1 MGGKSSTS
9 TTKTE
14 LPPEIMKAYQG
25 LINQATPISQTAY
38 QPYSGGVNGSGFE
51 QNQLAG
57 FNTIA
62 GLNGASNGDF
72 SSAAG
77 ALNSTATPTSAS
89 VGQYM
94 SPYLSNVVQS
104 TMANMNEQNAEQQ
117 QGVLGNAAAQGA
129 LGGNRVGVA
138 QAELARQQNLANQST
153 IANLYNTGYNTAL
166 GAAQSDK
173 AAALQ
178 AASGY
183 TNLGQTAM
191 QTNLAQAA
199 AQVGAGTQQQQWNYQ
214 QYQNAKSYP
223 FETTSWLANI
233 VEGLGSGSGGTTT
246 STQPSGN
253 TGSAVLGGVLGL
265 ASLFNKGG
273 VVSEDDRP
281 HRAQGGIIPYTGSS
295 GIAANNNNPAGANDN
310 GGYVPQVATAGIAP
324 GRSTLPQAPQGGQQ
338 QDQGQQMLQ
347 QGIKAAETNLKQKYP
362 NGIVAGLSQ
371 PATTGL
377 GTPAS
382 APITPTP
389 APSNP
394 GVLSSLGSFFG
405 FADGGVARRGYD
417 DGGYVDPR
425 VVAAPEPTDVPFD
438 PTTVSP
444 SQLAALLNGARAA
457 PAPAPVAQNIP
468 ASGGLVPSD
477 NAPAIGADAPGVA
490 PSNDAP
496 VPNAGIP
503 QPVQQPSGVA
513 PALPPP
519 VSVQDQPVAGVVPH
533 PQVTPAQSAPH
544 QYNVGN
550 APQMTPSFDKINN
563 SYGLPA
569 GYLNRTAYIESSFN
583 PNANNGISKGE
594 FQFTNA
600 TAGQYGLKNPF
611 DPMASA
617 DAAARLAVD
626 NQKFLAHGLGREPTA
641 GELYLAHQQGAAG
654 ALNLLSHPDSPAT
667 DIVGRQA
674 VVGNG
679 GSANMTAQQFAN
691 LWTNKF
697 NGMPA
702 TSAGYQ
708 PTDSGDTSSSSGVMP
723 SLQGVS
729 SAPASNKGVSFSNE
743 VSSPGFLGRLFGGH
757 GLGLSDDQR
766 MALLSAGLG
775 MMAGTSPNFATN
787 VGTGGMKGVESYM
800 AKQQLNRENALAQS
814 EIATRSGQLGLEGK
828 RVDIA
833 GQQLAL
839 EAKKAASEI
848 GLQTAQTGKTNLET
862 QTGRWQQTVTP
873 AGIIVRD
880 MTDPNAPPKLTTWD
894 DIQKNG
900 PPSTVTGS
908 NEAIGASLGSG
919 TPQGTP
925 STPQQPNN
933 APVKAAPTTPIGAPA
948 QAQPS
953 QTQGQPSQAQAQPV
967 FRTAPPPNIKMDPR
981 VFSPT
986 GQQIVADETK
996 DALKEAR
1003 TEYQGSINAQTQLG
1017 EMKHDL
1023 ATIPNSAWTAPG
1035 TGFQSRVQWAK
1046 AVNTAFQGMGVEA
1059 PIDETAVAAGED
1071 LNKLT
1076 TRLGFDLGKTLGS
1089 REAASIIDQSVSA
1102 VPGGAN
1108 SPEGARRIISGIE
1121 AANQRKIDYYN
1132 FLQQWSAKGYGSIL
1146 GADQAFNQM
1155 NPPELYALA
1164 SYVPAGAISALR
1176 QNPQLAPDFD
1186 AKYGMGRSVSQYVLG
1201 GQ

>member
-1 MGGKSSTS
+1 
-9 TTKTE
+9 
-14 LPPEIMKAYQG
+14 MKAYEG
-25 LINQATPISQTAY
+25 LINQATPISQTPY
-38 QPYSGGVNGSGFE
+38 QPYAGGVNGSGFE
-51 QNQLAG
+51 QNQVTGFNNIANLAG
-57 FNTIA
+57 SS
-62 GLNGASNGDF
+62 NGAFNSASN
-72 SSAAG
+72 
-77 ALNSTATPTSAS
+77 ALASTATPTSAS

-94 SPYLSNVVQS
+94 SPYLNSVVES

-138 QAELARQQNLANQST
+138 QSELARQQNLANQQT
-153 IANLYNTGYNTAL
+153 ISGLYNQGYNTAL
-166 GAAQSDK
+166 SAAQADK
-173 AAALQ
+173 AAQLQ
-178 AASGY
+178 AGSEYA
-183 TNLGQTAM
+183 NLGQTAM

-273 VVSEDDRP
+273 VVSEENRP

-310 GGYVPQVATAGIAP
+310 FGTSYVPQVATAGITP
-324 GRSTLPQAPQGGQQ
+324 GHSTLPQAPQGGQQ

-377 GTPAS
+377 GTSTS
-382 APITPTP
+382 APITTTP
-389 APSNP
+389 VPSNP

-425 VVAAPEPTDVPFD
+425 VVAVPVVPDASTVDPATISPSQMKAVLDAAGQQVPAPATPQNAGIVPQQQNAQPAAPPLAP
-438 PTTVSP
+438 PTTV
-444 SQLAALLNGARAA
+444 R
-457 PAPAPVAQNIP
+457 
-468 ASGGLVPSD
+468 D
-477 NAPAIGADAPGVA
+477 M
-490 PSNDAP
+490 
-496 VPNAGIP
+496 
-503 QPVQQPSGVA
+503 
-513 PALPPP
+513 
-519 VSVQDQPVAGVVPH
+519 PVAGVVPQH
-533 PQVTPAQSAPH
+533 DTPSQASSPH
-544 QYNVGN
+544 QYNIGN
-550 APQMTPSFDKINN
+550 APQMTPNFDKINN

-743 VSSPGFLGRLFGGH
+743 ASSPGFLGRLFGGH